1 MQVFIAKLLNRL
13 LLAVILV
20 ITGLGAGLYFVSSHY
35 HDYFYPCL
43 AAYFI
48 LAMFLTL
55 GFKWLEN
62 SWDKRVIT
70 KMARAGKIAL
80 ANIESAKRFLPLRD
94 TGFTRYWIFEFAGT
108 LYDSEHNPVK
118 KTFYEKMNISLE
130 NIPQGSVYV
139 TWDPVKPAQIFII
152 PNALVGALPNLM
164 PIVNSYEKDTNIRIK
179 YLDAHYNKGMVVRSF
194 QEAVK
199 EYKAGA
205 AGGEK

>member
-20 ITGLGAGLYFVSSHY
+20 IAGLGAGLYFVSKYY
-35 HDYFYPCL
+35 HDYFYPCV

-48 LAMFLTL
+48 LALLFIL
-55 GFKWLEN
+55 GFKWIEN

-70 KMARAGKIAL
+70 KMAKAGKIAL

-94 TGFTRYWIFEFAGT
+94 TGFTRYWIFEFEGT
-108 LYDSEHNPVK
+108 LYDAEHNPLK
-118 KTFYEKMNISLE
+118 KTFYEKMNTSLE
-130 NIPQGSVYV
+130 NVPQGSVYV

-152 PNALVGALPNLM
+152 PNALIGVLPNLM

-205 AGGEK
+205 AGGRK